1 MIKLSELKKEWLQN
15 PDIEQQYKELEP
27 EFEMA
32 REFIRARITSNMT
45 QSDVAKK
52 MKTTQ
57 SAIARLESGK
67 AVPTMKTVERFAKA
81 VGMNFKFHFV
91 AAQG

>member
-1 MIKLSELKKEWLQN
+1 MIKLSELKKEWIKD
-15 PDIEQQYKELEP
+15 PDIEKHYKDLKP

-32 REFIRARITSNMT
+32 REFIRARVNSNMT

-57 SAIARLESGK
+57 SVIARLESGK
-67 AVPTMKTVERFAKA
+67 AVPTMKTIGRFAKA
-81 VGMNFKFHFV
+81 VGMNFEFHFV

>member
-1 MIKLSELKKEWLQN
+1 MIKLSELKKEWIKD
-15 PDIEQQYKELEP
+15 PDIEKHYEDLKP

-32 REFIRARITSNMT
+32 REFIRARVNANMT

-57 SAIARLESGK
+57 SVIARLESGR
-67 AVPTMKTVERFAKA
+67 AVPTMKTIDRFAKA
-81 VGMNFKFHFV
+81 VGMGFEFHFV
-91 AAQG
+91 SAQG